1 MMKNA
6 VHFGAGKIGRGF
18 IADLLH
24 DSGYSITFLD
34 TFEPV
39 VEELKKNKSYP
50 IFLIDHDYQEKDID
64 QVTALSSIKE
74 PDAAVE
80 AIADAEVITTSVMA
94 TNLPKIAPLLA
105 RGLKRRLEKR
115 QDRAI
120 VMACE
125 NAILGT
131 DILKFEVRKTGILTD
146 IEMDAS
152 AVWPNVAVDR
162 MVFSGEHHGK
172 QGIDVG
178 DAIELPIERN
188 KLVDPESQP
197 IKGAEYVDDLMKYL
211 QRKIYVVN
219 CGHACTGFIG
229 YHNGCPTIQ
238 ETLARPEL
246 KEQIRNIALESAA
259 AIEAEY
265 GFAHDDMV
273 RYVDSMIIK
282 RYTTPGISDPVGRVC
297 REPLR
302 KLSANDRLMGPAILA
317 DKHGI
322 PTPTLL
328 YGIACA
334 LHYDDPD
341 DEQTVAMQQMIDE
354 MGIDD
359 ALTEIT
365 GIGKGTKLHKDIV
378 AQYHSLA

>member
-1 MMKNA
+1 
-6 VHFGAGKIGRGF
+6 
-18 IADLLH
+18 
-24 DSGYSITFLD
+24 
-34 TFEPV
+34 
-39 VEELKKNKSYP
+39 
-50 IFLIDHDYQEKDID
+50 
-64 QVTALSSIKE
+64 
-74 PDAAVE
+74 
-80 AIADAEVITTSVMA
+80 
-94 TNLPKIAPLLA
+94 
-105 RGLKRRLEKR
+105 
-115 QDRAI
+115 
-120 VMACE
+120 
-125 NAILGT
+125 
-131 DILKFEVRKTGILTD
+131 
-146 IEMDAS
+146 
-152 AVWPNVAVDR
+152 
-162 MVFSGEHHGK
+162 
-172 QGIDVG
+172 VG

-302 KLSANDRLMGPAILA
+302 KLSANDRLMGTGHPGGQARHPHADPALR
-317 DKHGI
+317 HRLR
-322 PTPTLL
+322 PPLRRPRTMNRPWP
-328 YGIACA
+328 C
-334 LHYDDPD
+334 
-341 DEQTVAMQQMIDE
+341 
-354 MGIDD
+354 
-359 ALTEIT
+359 
-365 GIGKGTKLHKDIV
+365 
-378 AQYHSLA
+378 SR